1 MGRLRT
7 LHRDRNLAS
16 VILDRIGN
24 KRLPRNGCV
33 TGLSGH
39 RIWIIVRTLCVSR
52 DKKLMLRLN
61 GHTVRIV
68 LRRR

>member
-7 LHRDRNLAS
+7 LHRDRDLAS

-24 KRLPRNGCV
+24 KRLPGNRCV
-33 TGLSGH
+33 TGLSGY

-52 DKKLMLRLN
+52 DKKFVFRLD